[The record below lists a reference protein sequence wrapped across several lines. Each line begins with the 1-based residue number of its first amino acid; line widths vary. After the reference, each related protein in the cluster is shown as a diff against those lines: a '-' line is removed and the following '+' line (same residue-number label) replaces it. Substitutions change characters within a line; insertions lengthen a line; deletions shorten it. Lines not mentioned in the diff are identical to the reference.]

1 MAEAPVENLTSE
13 QEEHQTAVGEIADH
27 LEVMVRSGMSV
38 KAAMQMLSRGAFKVS
53 ENQLK
58 EARFL
63 YEKRLSGIL
72 VWPDT
77 PDGGVV
83 ERPKPGIWYGGPKE
97 TDIFWPPLHKRL
109 SEEIPDGVR
118 DVDRSSS
125 RIISLGDSP
134 GKQEIDTRGL
144 VLGYVQSGKTTN
156 FMSVVAKA
164 ADLGYRMIIV
174 LSGTTDNLRRQ
185 TQERVDEYL
194 SFPNSGRIHSLT
206 NQEHDFCEVMR
217 ADALLNRDEMRLIAV
232 VKKNPARLRRLNK
245 WLKSASATTLSTC
258 PILVIDDEADQASID
273 VGSKRQSTI
282 NKLIREL
289 LEHPKAA
296 YIAYTATP
304 FANLLI
310 DPKDES
316 DLYPRDFIV
325 SLPRPEAYFGPER
338 LFGTLEAE
346 EGTSPDD
353 GLDIVREISEDDASI
368 VRPPFRK
375 DDFLAWTA
383 EVPSS
388 LRESLLWFLL
398 ATSARRLRTG
408 KLQHSS
414 MLVHTSM
421 RAAAHMETQAA
432 IESELQQIRGAYA
445 IQEPELL
452 LELTKLWETEASI
465 VEAEAF
471 DNQPIG
477 TEAVLDSLA
486 GTLAR
491 TKVVVDNYL
500 STDRLSYPNGDPQTV
515 VVVGGNTLSRG
526 LTLEGLIS
534 SYFVRASS
542 AYDTL
547 LQMGRWFGYRKGYED
562 LVRVWM
568 TAELSEWFTT
578 LSTVEAEIRAEID
591 VYAKEMK
598 TPAQLPVRIRTH
610 PQMAITSAAKMRS
623 AVKAKVSYSGT
634 KVQTILFNTEDHDWL
649 AGNISAVEQLVSKA
663 KARGHHESELPN
675 EYLRGFKGLES
686 EIIVDFLSQYK
697 VHENAQTINAVPLIR
712 YIHGQNSKGFLT
724 EWNVV
729 FMERSSGK
737 ESALTLGLGA
747 PLKLLQ
753 RSKMSPAVK
762 GTANLKAV
770 SSTWDR
776 IADLDLDKSV
786 VAKSF
791 GLESERDV
799 RDRHL
804 RQVRKNQGLEKIGLL
819 IIYPIDKDSR
829 PSSVAKQEP
838 SDPLSTQVQSEPRR
852 NSERIPLEAQEHVV
866 GISLIFPDARDE
878 SDAVDYMTANVN
890 AEEVEDIADE
900 LDAADDLDEKN
911 ALQEESKIK

>member
-1 MAEAPVENLTSE
+1 MSDISVDASTPE
-13 QEEHQTAVGEIADH
+13 QDEYRTAVGEIADH
-27 LEVMVRSGMSV
+27 IEMMVRGGMSV
-38 KAAMQMLSRGAFKVS
+38 AAAAKMLSRGAFKVS
-53 ENQLK
+53 EELLK
-58 EARFL
+58 KARFL
-63 YEKRLSGIL
+63 YEKRRRGIL
-72 VWPDT
+72 EWPDT
-77 PDGGVV
+77 QDGGVIQTY
-83 ERPKPGIWYGGPKE
+83 RPETWYGGPKE
-97 TDIFWPPLHKRL
+97 SDIFWPPLLRRL
-109 SEEIPDGVR
+109 SEEIPDGVT
-118 DVDRSSS
+118 DVDKSSS
-125 RIISLGDSP
+125 RVVSLGDSP
-134 GKQEIDTRGL
+134 GNQAIDTRGL

-156 FMSVVAKA
+156 FMSVIAKA

-206 NQEHDFCEVMR
+206 NQEHDFCEVTR

-245 WLKSASATTLSTC
+245 WLKSASATTLATC
-258 PILVIDDEADQASID
+258 PILIIDDEADQASID

-282 NKLIREL
+282 NKLILEL
-289 LEHPKAA
+289 LSHPKSA

-310 DPKDES
+310 DPKDKAG
-316 DLYPRDFIV
+316 LYPRDFIV

-338 LFGTLEAE
+338 IFGTLEAE
-346 EGTSPDD
+346 EGTDPDD
-353 GLDIVREISEDDASI
+353 GLDIVRVIPDEDALI
-368 VRPPFRK
+368 VRPPFK
-375 DDFLAWTA
+375 KEDFLSWTA
-383 EVPSS
+383 DVPSS
-388 LRESLLWFLL
+388 LRASLLWFLL
-398 ATSARRLRTG
+398 ATTARRLRTA

-445 IQEPELL
+445 AQESELIQEI
-452 LELTKLWETEASI
+452 TKLWESETTF
-465 VEAEAF
+465 VEAQAF
-471 DNQPIG
+471 GNEMID
-477 TEAVLDSLA
+477 TETVIAAFSE
-486 GTLAR
+486 TLAR

-500 STDRLSYPNGDPQTV
+500 STDRLSYPKGDPQTV

-562 LVRVWM
+562 LVRIWM
-568 TAELSEWFTT
+568 TTELSQWFTA

-591 VYAKEMK
+591 VYAKERK

-634 KVQTILFNTEDHDWL
+634 KVQTILFHTDDRDWL
-649 AGNISAVEQLVSKA
+649 AGNIAAVEQLVSQA
-663 KARGHHESELPN
+663 KSQGHRESELPN
-675 EYLRGFKGLES
+675 DELRGFKDLDSAVVME
-686 EIIVDFLSQYK
+686 FLSQYK
-697 VHENAQTINAVPLIR
+697 VHENAQTINAEPVIEYIR
-712 YIHGQNSKGFLT
+712 GQNTKGFLT

-729 FMERSSGK
+729 FMERKNARDST
-737 ESALTLGLGA
+737 LTLGLDS

-753 RSKMSPAVK
+753 RSKLSPATQ

-776 IADLDLDKSV
+776 IADLNLDKAV
-786 VAKSF
+786 VTKSF
-791 GLESERDV
+791 GLDSERDV
-799 RDRHL
+799 RDREL
-804 RQVRKNQGLEKIGLL
+804 RQVRVNQRLEKIGLL
-819 IIYPIDKDSR
+819 IIYPIDKDSKPNHKSAR
-829 PSSVAKQEP
+829 KTAGSANALP
-838 SDPLSTQVQSEPRR
+838 TEPRR
-852 NSERIPLEAQEHVV
+852 NSERIPLEAEDHVI

-878 SDAVDYMTANVN
+878 SDSVDYMTANLD
-890 AEEVEDIADE
+890 AEDVEDISDEVDDAD
-900 LDAADDLDEKN
+900 AKDEKN
-911 ALQEESKIK
+911 ALEEESKIK